1 MDTHVKL
8 TLFACYW
15 EQNNGKHG
23 SGKEK
28 KCKMEDNYFSFIFQ
42 RHLSEKS
49 YNKNTLG
56 TTQFH

>member
-1 MDTHVKL
+1 MENMAQEK
-8 TLFACYW
+8 
-15 EQNNGKHG
+15 K
-23 SGKEK
+23 K

-42 RHLSEKS
+42 RHLSEKI